1 MRKIGR
7 ITGDEMSN
15 TTLLNSAE
23 MLDGVLKIEKRG
35 LQGSR
40 DGKSVDG
47 SQGKEFGEV
56 GQDLPHVGAWNNFT
70 NYVSDVA

>member
-1 MRKIGR
+1 MNKISSV
-7 ITGDEMSN
+7 TGDEMSDI
-15 TTLLNSAE
+15 TLLNCAE
-23 MLDGVLKIEKRG
+23 MLDSVLKIGKRG
-35 LQGSR
+35 LQSSR

-47 SQGKEFGEV
+47 SQGKEFGKV